1 MIDFN
6 RNIDNKTAI
15 NLFICTFLAIGTIVL
30 YSVFIREQN
39 KEIKHIKN
47 TIDTKKSQI
56 SELEKSNNDIKN
68 VENSFNL
75 ESEIN
80 AYDEYIDEFTMQLI
94 EKNFDYGHINHEMM
108 DYEGSIYPYIINSNL
123 EFIDLNKLNDI
134 SNELN
139 HNLFRVH
146 LKKLNDKYSLETNNL
161 YVMNQQFGF
170 KDIEIDNTENI
181 ASTNENEELKVAV
194 ENDESMEEESKE
206 FESTQKA
213 VETYEEKR
221 IDYKFVSMSDESL
234 QFVPY
239 TEGISYYTNYF
250 FVGDEKMLVV
260 NTINNSNEL
269 GKLGVF
275 FDKYTRIIWQDNG
288 ELRFNVNDLGSLTPK
303 INLILIDSHE
313 DKIEINGNIYDGYI
327 SFDLSN
333 NNYPIFILGFSLE
346 LEKNKEAHFSIGNG
360 NISFFEEDIKD
371 RKFEKKIYSVPSF
384 NINSYEDFLKNYND
398 FPMDEFLRLN
408 HLKVD
413 EFKYYPSYL
422 INTKEPY
429 EIFKKQ

>member
-6 RNIDNKTAI
+6 KDIDNKIAI
-15 NLFICTFLAIGTIVL
+15 NIFICAILAIGTLVL

-39 KEIKHIKN
+39 NEIKHLKNAIK
-47 TIDTKKSQI
+47 TKKSDI
-56 SELEKSNNDIKN
+56 SELEKSINDIKN
-68 VENSFNL
+68 PENTFNL

-94 EKNFDYGHINHEMM
+94 EKNYDYGHINHEMM

-123 EFIDLNKLNDI
+123 EFIDLNKLGEM
-134 SNELN
+134 SSKLN
-139 HNLFRVH
+139 HNLFRVQ
-146 LKKLNDKYSLETNNL
+146 LKKLQDRYSLETDNL
-161 YVMNQQFGF
+161 YVMSQQFGF

-181 ASTNENEELKVAV
+181 VLTNEKEEIKESVEDDDSEKEEL
-194 ENDESMEEESKE
+194 KE
-206 FESTQKA
+206 FESAQKV
-213 VETYEEKR
+213 VESYEEKR
-221 IDYKFVSMSDESL
+221 IDYKFVSMSDENI

-239 TEGISYYTNYF
+239 TEGISYYSNYF
-250 FVGDEKMLVV
+250 FVSDEKMLVV

-269 GKLGVF
+269 GKVGVL
-275 FDKYTRIIWQDNG
+275 FDKYRRIVWQDNG
-288 ELRFNVNDLGSLTPK
+288 ELRFNINDLGSLNPK
-303 INLILIDSHE
+303 ISLILIDSHS
-313 DKIEINGNIYDGYI
+313 DNIEINGNIDDGYI

-360 NISFFEEDIKD
+360 VISFLEEDIKD
-371 RKFEKKIYSVPSF
+371 RNFEKKIYSAPSF
-384 NINSYEDFLKNYND
+384 NANSYEEFLKKYND

-429 EIFKKQ
+429 EIFKK

>member
-6 RNIDNKTAI
+6 KDIDNKIAI
-15 NLFICTFLAIGTIVL
+15 NIFICAILAIGTLVL

-39 KEIKHIKN
+39 NEIKHLKN
-47 TIDTKKSQI
+47 AIETKKSDI
-56 SELEKSNNDIKN
+56 SELEKSINDIKN
-68 VENSFNL
+68 PENTFNL

-94 EKNFDYGHINHEMM
+94 EKNYDYGHINHEMM

-123 EFIDLNKLNDI
+123 EFIDLNKLGEM
-134 SNELN
+134 SSKLN
-139 HNLFRVH
+139 HNLFRVQ
-146 LKKLNDKYSLETNNL
+146 LKKLQDRYSLETDNL
-161 YVMNQQFGF
+161 YVMSQQFGF

-181 ASTNENEELKVAV
+181 VLTNEKEEIKESVEDDDSEKEEL
-194 ENDESMEEESKE
+194 KE
-206 FESTQKA
+206 FESAQKV
-213 VETYEEKR
+213 VESYEEKR
-221 IDYKFVSMSDESL
+221 IDYKFVSMSDENI

-239 TEGISYYTNYF
+239 TEGISYYSNYF
-250 FVGDEKMLVV
+250 FVSDEKMLVV

-269 GKLGVF
+269 GKVGVL
-275 FDKYTRIIWQDNG
+275 FDKYRRIVWQDNG
-288 ELRFNVNDLGSLTPK
+288 ELRFNINDLGSLNPK
-303 INLILIDSHE
+303 ISLILIDSHS
-313 DKIEINGNIYDGYI
+313 DNIEINGNIDDGYI

-360 NISFFEEDIKD
+360 VISFLEEDIKD
-371 RKFEKKIYSVPSF
+371 RNFEKKIYSAPSF
-384 NINSYEDFLKNYND
+384 NANSYEEFLKKYND

-429 EIFKKQ
+429 EIFKK